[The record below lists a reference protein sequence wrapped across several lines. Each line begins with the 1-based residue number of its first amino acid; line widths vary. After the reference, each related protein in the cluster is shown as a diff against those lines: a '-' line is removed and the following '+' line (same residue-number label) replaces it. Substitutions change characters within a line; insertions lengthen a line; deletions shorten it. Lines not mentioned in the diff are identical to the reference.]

1 MVANKLAVG
10 VGLVPM
16 EIVLRTA
23 ILSLFVFH
31 YNVDKNLIA
40 VISYLKHTPPI
51 KIGGYGRTCTFTL
64 ILMRDMFHYLNY
76 ITIGGGLRT

>member
-1 MVANKLAVG
+1 MIVKKKMNKKITNVYFYTLVANKLVDRVG
-10 VGLVPM
+10 VEPT

-31 YNVDKNLIA
+31 HYLGKNLIA

-51 KIGGYGRTCTFTL
+51 KI
-64 ILMRDMFHYLNY
+64 N
-76 ITIGGGLRT
+76 